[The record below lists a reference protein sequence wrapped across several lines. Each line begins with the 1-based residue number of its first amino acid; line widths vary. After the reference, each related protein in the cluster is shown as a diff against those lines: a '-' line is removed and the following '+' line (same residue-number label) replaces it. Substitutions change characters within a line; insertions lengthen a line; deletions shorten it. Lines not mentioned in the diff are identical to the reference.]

1 MSTRRHKFQSKAQS
15 SLASAQLLSLSSWMS
30 LNWLAWY
37 EFTDH
42 LFEIIYELYL
52 EVQFKNGPSPQRE
65 NMPDIMAVY
74 WYMHVII

>member
-1 MSTRRHKFQSKAQS
+1 
-15 SLASAQLLSLSSWMS
+15 MS

-42 LFEIIYELYL
+42 IFEIIYELYL